1 MRYVG
6 GFSGFSVRDVDEAR
20 AFYRDVLGLTTHDSP
35 MGAFELELPGS
46 TERVFVYG
54 KGEGHSPATYT
65 VLNLVVPDIDAAVDA
80 LEAAGGHLERYES
93 MPVQDARGIARST
106 DPADGPTIA
115 WLLDPSGNVVS
126 FIESSE

>member
-20 AFYRDVLGLTTHDSP
+20 TFYRDVLGLTTHDNP

-46 TERVFVYG
+46 TEHVFVYG
-54 KGEGHSPATYT
+54 KGDGHTPATYT

-80 LEAAGGHLERYES
+80 LEAAGGHLERY
-93 MPVQDARGIARST
+93 PGAPGQDERGISRAT